1 MARRRKT
8 VFGESLINN
17 ERAFMHYVDRLT
29 EMSISSFEWE
39 NVPDTIDTRYLEL
52 VLFGKGGILFFEDE
66 VLGHLCLPYTSN
78 GRLDVYKNPL
88 YRRAMAS
95 NGYQKECTAADSVI
109 IYNNLLREPSLDI
122 VREYAYK
129 LWNLDRI
136 IDVNAN
142 AQKTP
147 ILLQGPKE
155 QRLTL
160 LNLYKEFDGNA
171 PVVHGTK
178 NLDLSGFKVL
188 KTDAPYV
195 SDKIYDLKVK
205 IWNEALTYLGISN
218 VQYQKRER
226 LISDEVNRSQGGTI
240 ASRWSR
246 LHARE
251 MACEKINKM
260 FGLNMSVH
268 FREDD
273 SSSSE
278 QPLPSD
284 ILTGGEDNV

>member
-1 MARRRKT
+1 MGRRRKT
-8 VFGESLINN
+8 FFGESLINN
-17 ERAFMHYVDRLT
+17 QAAYRHYVDRLT

-39 NVPDTIDTRYLEL
+39 NVPDSIDTRYLEL
-52 VLFGKGGILFFEDE
+52 VLFGRGKILFFEDE
-66 VLGHLCLPYTSN
+66 VLGPLCLPFTSD
-78 GRLDVYKNPL
+78 GKLDIYKNPL
-88 YRRAMAS
+88 YRRAQAS
-95 NGYQKECTAADSVI
+95 NGYRKQCSAADSVI
-109 IYNNLLREPSLDI
+109 IYNNMLREPSLEI
-122 VREYAYK
+122 VREYSYK

-147 ILLQGPKE
+147 VLLQGPQE

-171 PVVHGTK
+171 PVIHGTR

-226 LISDEVNRSQGGTI
+226 LISDEVTRSQGGTI

-251 MACEKINKM
+251 TACEQINKM
-260 FGLNMSVH
+260 FGLQMSVH
-268 FREDD
+268 FREEPDMD
-273 SSSSE
+273 E

-284 ILTGGEDNV
+284 INTGGEPDE